1 MSNAP
6 STLDTPLADE
16 LSDDRLA
23 DALGLGQSALDAL
36 AKPFQFAG
44 FWSAVLFPLL
54 YVPVLPGAIPGVER
68 ASLGALLVA
77 HAVALVAGHGYRS
90 E

>member
-6 STLDTPLADE
+6 STLDTALSDE
-16 LSDDRLA
+16 LPDDRLG
-23 DALGLGQSALDAL
+23 DELNVRSTLGAL
-36 AKPFQFAG
+36 ATPLQFAG

-54 YVPVLPGAIPGVER
+54 YVPVFAGGVPGVEG
-68 ASLGALLVA
+68 ASLGVLVAA
-77 HAVALVAGHGYRS
+77 HAVALVAGHGYQS